1 MALRFPVVNVSQVT
15 APVVGAGNQFFA
27 GARLF
32 ARGVGLCFR
41 NPRLMLLGM
50 IPALITGVLYLAAF
64 VALAWNV
71 VDLAAWLT
79 PFADDWSAA
88 ARSLTRVVAGAA
100 VFGVGL
106 LVGVLTFTTVTLVIG
121 DPFYESISGRIERGC
136 GGTPDEVETSF
147 WTSLGRAIV
156 DALRLIGLSVLFG
169 VLLFIA
175 GFIPIL
181 GQTVVPVL
189 GAIVGGGL
197 LALELTGSPFS
208 RRGKLWAE
216 RRQVLRRNRT
226 LALGFGVSVFVVF
239 LIPLGAILFMPAAV
253 VGAALLTRRCLGQRI
268 PDQIVV
274 APKPSSA

>member
-1 MALRFPVVNVSQVT
+1 MNVSQVT
-15 APVVGAGNQFFA
+15 APVVGAGNQFFS
-27 GARLF
+27 GVRLF
-32 ARGVGLCFR
+32 LRGAGICFR

-50 IPALITGVLYLAAF
+50 IPALIAGLLYLAAF

-71 VDLAAWLT
+71 ADLAAWVT
-79 PFADDWSAA
+79 PFADDWSAG
-88 ARSLTRVVAGAA
+88 ARGLARVVAGAA
-100 VFGVGL
+100 LFGVGL

-121 DPFYESISGRIERGC
+121 DPFYESISGQVERGC

-156 DALRLIGLSVLFG
+156 DALRLIGLSVFFG
-169 VLLFIA
+169 VLLFVA

-216 RRQVLRRNRT
+216 RRQVLRRNRN
-226 LALGFGVSVFVVF
+226 LALGFGVTVFVVF

-253 VGAALLTRRCLGQRI
+253 VGAALLTRGCLGQPI
-268 PDQIVV
+268 PDRITPVP
-274 APKPSSA
+274 AAS